1 MYEKF
6 YGLTRKPFSLTPDP
20 QFLYLSK
27 QHAVTLAMLEY
38 GLGNQAGFT
47 LITGE
52 IGSGKTTLI
61 RHILK
66 NMGREITVGV
76 ITNTHR
82 NFGDLLTWI
91 LSAYG
96 LERSPGDKV
105 MMYQQLVDFVA
116 SEFFQERR
124 VVLIVDEA
132 QNMDVE
138 TLEELRLLSNMN
150 IGDELLLQL
159 IIVGQPELQQTLLR
173 PELTQFAQRIS
184 VEHHIT
190 ALDLADTGKYIDHR
204 IRVAGGRAGLF
215 DRYAVAVV
223 YYFSRGT
230 PRSINNL
237 CDMALVY
244 GFAEE
249 QNPISCE
256 IVVEVVKT
264 RRIIREQAA
273 RAPRDPGDERLR
285 QMVLEIKGIDLASL
299 G

>member
-1 MYEKF
+1 MYEQF
-6 YGLTRKPFSLTPDP
+6 YGLSRRPFSLTPDP
-20 QFLYLSK
+20 DFLYLSK

-66 NMGREITVGV
+66 NMGREVTVGV

-96 LERSPGDKV
+96 LERGSHDKV

-116 SEFFQERR
+116 SEFLQERR

-190 ALDLADTGKYIDHR
+190 ALDLSDTGKYIDHR
-204 IRVAGGRAGLF
+204 LRVAGGVTGIF
-215 DRYAVAVV
+215 DRYAVAAV

-230 PRSINNL
+230 PRAINNI
-237 CDMALVY
+237 CDMTMVY

-249 QNPISCE
+249 QNPITCE
-256 IVVEVVKT
+256 LVIEVVKT

-273 RAPRDPGDERLR
+273 RLPRDPGDERLR
-285 QMVLEIKGIDLASL
+285 QMLVEIKGIDMESID
-299 G
+299 